1 MKIVDV
7 KTTPP
12 LGPRNWVLM
21 KVITDAGVVG
31 LGELRGGTS
40 VDRTRKLL
48 IGQDPFCINRLH
60 HDHLLTM
67 RGAGAGIEIALW
79 DLKGRALGVPV
90 HDLLGGKIRDS
101 VRIYC
106 DCHAGVFWSAEDQAR
121 RWEETRRSGRLDPVY
136 EPGAYVEQARRMVD
150 EGFTAIK
157 FDLDVPNPWK
167 LDVYDRSIS
176 RREHEHILS
185 AVGSVREAIGPYID
199 LAVDL
204 HGAFNLPD
212 ALRICRDVE
221 HLDLLWLEDP
231 IRWERG
237 NVDALA
243 KICMQ
248 TETPICTGE
257 IFYGANMYRE
267 LMEKGA
273 CDLLE
278 PDIPN
283 SGGAIEIRRIA
294 ELAEMYHMS
303 VAPHYMASPV
313 VGMAAVHICST
324 IPNFLALEHHSR
336 DIPLWSRMLSLK
348 DPIQQGYIAVPD
360 GPGLGVELDEE
371 EIRRYLPDGSPL
383 WS

>member
-1 MKIVDV
+1 M
-7 KTTPP
+7 
-12 LGPRNWVLM
+12 
-21 KVITDAGVVG
+21 
-31 LGELRGGTS
+31 
-40 VDRTRKLL
+40 
-48 IGQDPFCINRLH
+48 
-60 HDHLLTM
+60 
-67 RGAGAGIEIALW
+67 
-79 DLKGRALGVPV
+79 
-90 HDLLGGKIRDS
+90 
-101 VRIYC
+101 
-106 DCHAGVFWSAEDQAR
+106 
-121 RWEETRRSGRLDPVY
+121 
-136 EPGAYVEQARRMVD
+136 
-150 EGFTAIK
+150 
-157 FDLDVPNPWK
+157 
-167 LDVYDRSIS
+167 
-176 RREHEHILS
+176 
-185 AVGSVREAIGPYID
+185 
-199 LAVDL
+199 
-204 HGAFNLPD
+204 
-212 ALRICRDVE
+212 
-221 HLDLLWLEDP
+221 
-231 IRWERG
+231 
-237 NVDALA
+237 DALA